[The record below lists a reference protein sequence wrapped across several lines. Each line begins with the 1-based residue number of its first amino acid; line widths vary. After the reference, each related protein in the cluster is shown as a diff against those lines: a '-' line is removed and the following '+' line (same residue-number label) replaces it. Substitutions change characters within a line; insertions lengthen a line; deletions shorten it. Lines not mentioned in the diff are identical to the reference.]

1 MKISKDT
8 IIQGFMILEK
18 VYTDFSKKLENKEQT
33 REMIDTWV
41 DLLETADLNYQEAS
55 KDFVAAVKNIS
66 TTNKYIPTIAEIIET
81 MKQVK
86 QNREDK
92 DANYVA
98 VDTSNLTDEEYIMLV
113 KKQITIKELI
123 EKGKIHV

>member
-1 MKISKDT
+1 MC
-8 IIQGFMILEK
+8 
-18 VYTDFSKKLENKEQT
+18 
-33 REMIDTWV
+33 
-41 DLLETADLNYQEAS
+41 LLTVQSADLNYQEAS